1 MNNKRG
7 IALIRQKRDMSLV
20 VMNWLA
26 WSVYF
31 LISFTYLSVN
41 DVAGNDIL
49 VQACVIYG
57 SYALT
62 FLFVGLEGMS
72 YKWETRIKS
81 FRSYSALIITLLL
94 AFPVRVLLHG
104 MTGYWAYVKRE
115 CKRISKLETTRKKER
130 P

>member
-7 IALIRQKRDMSLV
+7 VALIRQQRDTSLEMMS
-20 VMNWLA
+20 WLL

-49 VQACVIYG
+49 GLACVVYA
-57 SYALT
+57 SYAVT
-62 FLFVGLEGMS
+62 FLFMVLES
-72 YKWETRIKS
+72 VDYKWGLRIKS
-81 FRSYSALIITLLL
+81 FRSYSALIITLVI
-94 AFPVRVLLHG
+94 AFPVRALLHG
-104 MTGYWAYVKRE
+104 ITGYWAYAKRE
-115 CKRISKLETTRKKER
+115 CKRISRLETTRKKER